1 MEKLDI
7 KKSLQRARIASK
19 NRNESSFHLTI
30 DNREFSWSGY
40 EDKIQIIRNGLP
52 YAAIEALSKRSNIP
66 VKHYLN
72 ALQIVQTTYNKKKK
86 AKSILSKKDSEFIV
100 MLTELFDYGCKVFN
114 DETDKFQRWLQKPN
128 ISLGGVS
135 PDSLFDSFLGIQKVK
150 NSLDRLEYGNFA

>member
-7 KKSLQRARIASK
+7 QNSLKRADRNSRDKKKSL
-19 NRNESSFHLTI
+19 FYLTI
-30 DNREFSWSGY
+30 DNKNFSWSGY
-40 EDKIQIIRNGLP
+40 EDKIQIIRKGLP
-52 YAAIEALSKRSNIP
+52 YGAIEALSKRSNIP

-86 AKSILSKKDSEFIV
+86 AKSILSKKDSEFILT
-100 MLTELFDYGCKVFN
+100 LTELFDYGCIVFN
-114 DETDKFQRWLQKPN
+114 NEIEKFQRWLQKPN

-135 PDSLFDSFLGIQKVK
+135 PDSLFDSLLGIQQVK